1 MSARRWILLALTGAL
16 AATLFAWPAQQ
27 SAPPSIDAAFERVTL
42 APQFEVVGHRVLSG
56 QVPDQLL
63 VVGAQ
68 GQASLWRSGGSSA
81 GGELAAQVT
90 FAHPERTLVD
100 SGEWN
105 ARRYVVTAGPQG
117 VLAFACAEQGFAS
130 DSPSVWIARA
140 RFALR
145 VGSPQL
151 TSMVQDVN
159 RDGAPDIVLPTP
171 RACELWLAGPVDE
184 QGRPTF
190 RKAATLSVEV
200 TRWGAREGEHLSDR
214 LESSFAI
221 PGLET
226 RDVNGDGRPDLLVTQ
241 EQRRAFHLQRADG
254 SFPLEPD
261 VQVDLSIFRDTTE
274 AGGVRLGGVLSASDR
289 ASWSSRDLDRD
300 GIPDYVIGH
309 RRKVWVFR
317 GGAQGPQFKEPAAI
331 LKTAE
336 DITVL
341 SVLELDDDQHP
352 DLLLVK
358 VQVPTLATLLR
369 GLFGEWDV
377 RIGAL
382 GYRNKG
388 DATFETAPKWSNELT
403 VRLPGIV
410 GLVKN
415 PEKILERFTELEK
428 RFRVFTRGDLDG
440 DGASDVLVAS
450 EDTTRAELWNGA
462 QGDESSTR
470 TERKVRQILFDDK
483 NTTWDVDR
491 VVGALG
497 SFAQRR
503 IALLTGGRPA
513 DGALALRDPAQFE
526 LFALECAELSGDA
539 RAEVV
544 IGYRRGAS
552 GRACV
557 FDVLTRR

>member
-1 MSARRWILLALTGAL
+1 MNARRWLVLSLVCAC
-16 AATLFAWPAQQ
+16 AATLLAWPLQ
-27 SAPPSIDAAFERVTL
+27 APAPQALDASFERRTL

-56 QVPDQLL
+56 QTPEQLL
-63 VVGAQ
+63 VLGAQ
-68 GQASLWRSGGSSA
+68 GQAAVWRAPAENKGD
-81 GGELAAQVT
+81 ELAAQVT
-90 FAHPERTLVD
+90 FAQPERTLVD
-100 SGEWN
+100 SGEWFG
-105 ARRYVVTAGPQG
+105 RRYVLTAGPQG
-117 VLAFACAEQGFAS
+117 VLAFPCAADGLTAGA
-130 DSPSVWIARA
+130 PSVWIARA
-140 RFALR
+140 RFSLR
-145 VGSPQL
+145 VGVPQL
-151 TSMVQDVN
+151 TTMVQDVN

-171 RACELWLAGPVDE
+171 RACELWLAGPADE

-190 RKAATLSVEV
+190 RKTATLVVEV
-200 TRWGAREGEHLSDR
+200 TRWGAREGENLSDR

-274 AGGVRLGGVLSASDR
+274 AGGVRLGGVLSSSDR

-317 GGAQGPQFKEPAAI
+317 GGTQGPQFKEPAAI

-382 GYRNKG
+382 GYRNQG
-388 DATFETAPKWSNELT
+388 DATFETSPKWSNELT

-428 RFRVFTRGDLDG
+428 RFRVFARGDLDG
-440 DGASDVLVAS
+440 DGGSDVLVAS
-450 EDTTRAELWNGA
+450 EDLTRAELWSGSA
-462 QGDESSTR
+462 GDETSAR
-470 TERKVRQILFDDK
+470 AERKVRQILFDDK

-497 SFAQRR
+497 NFAQRR
-503 IALLTGGRPA
+503 IALLTGGRPS

-526 LFALECAELSGDA
+526 LFALECANLAGDA

-544 IGYRRGAS
+544 IGYRRGPG
-552 GRACV
+552 GRACT
-557 FDVLTRR
+557 FDVLIRR

>member
-1 MSARRWILLALTGAL
+1 MSWRSAFAAVAALVVASHAAPQDAGAKG
-16 AATLFAWPAQQ
+16 PA
-27 SAPPSIDAAFERVTL
+27 SASAAFAVRTL
-42 APQFEVVGHRVLSG
+42 EPLFEVTGYRVLEGVSG
-56 QVPDQLL
+56 NRLL

-68 GQASLWRSGGSSA
+68 GQAVLWRMGAASERE
-81 GGELAAQVT
+81 ELAAQVL
-90 FAHPERTLVD
+90 FPQPERTLVD
-100 SGEWN
+100 SGEWGGK
-105 ARRYVVTAGPQG
+105 RFVVTASPAG
-117 VLAFACAEQGFAS
+117 VLAYALDENGALAGT
-130 DSPSVWIARA
+130 PSTWIARA
-140 RFALR
+140 RFNLR
-145 VGSPQL
+145 VQTPHL
-151 TSMVQDVN
+151 TSIVQDVN

-171 RACELWLAGPVDE
+171 QACELWLATAPGADGAPN
-184 QGRPTF
+184 F
-190 RKAATLSVEV
+190 RKAATLAVEV
-200 TRWGAREGEHLSDR
+200 SRWGARDGEFLSDQ

-221 PGLET
+221 PGLDT

-241 EQRRAFHLQRADG
+241 EQRRAFHLQREDG
-254 SFPLEPD
+254 SFPLTPD

-274 AGGVRLGGVLSASDR
+274 AGGLRLGGVLSSSDR

-300 GIPDYVIGH
+300 SIPDYVIGH

-317 GGAQGPQFKEPAAI
+317 GTKQGPQFKEPAAI

-341 SVLELDDDQHP
+341 SVLELDDDEHP

-388 DATFETAPKWSNELT
+388 DATFETAPKWTNELT

-415 PEKILERFTELEK
+415 PEKILDRFTELEK
-428 RFRVFTRGDLDG
+428 RFRVYARGDVNG
-440 DGASDVLVAS
+440 DGWGDVLVAS
-450 EDTTRAELWNGA
+450 EDLKQLEAWQGANAAEAEPRA
-462 QGDESSTR
+462 
-470 TERKVRQILFDDK
+470 ERKVREILFDDK

-491 VVGALG
+491 VVAALG

-503 IALLTGGRPA
+503 IALLTGGRGA
-513 DGALALRDPAQFE
+513 DWARELRDPAQFE
-526 LFALECAELSGDA
+526 LFALECSDLGADA
-539 RAEVV
+539 RAEIV
-544 IGYRRGAS
+544 IGYRRGAG
-552 GRACV
+552 GRQAL

>member
-1 MSARRWILLALTGAL
+1 MSARRWSILALIGAT
-16 AATLFAWPAQQ
+16 AATLLAWPTQG
-27 SAPPSIDAAFERVTL
+27 SAPKPVDASFERVSLT
-42 APQFEVVGHRVLSG
+42 PSFEVVGHRVLRG
-56 QVPDQLL
+56 QAPAQLL
-63 VVGAQ
+63 VVGAR
-68 GQASLWRSGGSSA
+68 GEAALWREGA
-81 GGELAAQVT
+81 GNADGELAAQVT
-90 FAHPERTLVD
+90 FSQPERTLVD

-105 ARRYVVTAGPQG
+105 AKRYVVTAGPQG
-117 VLAFACAEQGFAS
+117 VAAFACTSEGIGSGA
-130 DSPSVWIARA
+130 PSVWIARA
-140 RFALR
+140 RFGLR
-145 VGSPQL
+145 VGTPQL

-171 RACELWLAGPVDE
+171 RACELWLAGPPDE
-184 QGRPTF
+184 HGRPTF
-190 RKAATLSVEV
+190 RKTATLAVEV
-200 TRWGAREGEHLSDR
+200 TRWGAREGDQLSDR

-241 EQRRAFHLQRADG
+241 EQRRAFHLQRDDG

-289 ASWSSRDLDRD
+289 ASWSSRDLDHD

-317 GGAQGPQFKEPAAI
+317 GTRQGPQFKEPAAI

-341 SVLELDDDQHP
+341 SVLELDDDEHP

-410 GLVKN
+410 GLAKN

-428 RFRVFTRGDLDG
+428 RFRVFARGDLDG

-450 EDTTRAELWNGA
+450 EDLTRAELWNGA
-462 QGDESSTR
+462 QGEESGVR
-470 TERKVRQILFDDK
+470 AERKVRQILFDDK

-497 SFAQRR
+497 GFAQRR
-503 IALLTGGRPA
+503 IALLTGSRPA
-513 DGALALRDPAQFE
+513 DGTLTLRDPAQFE
-526 LFALECAELSGDA
+526 LFALECADLAGDA

-544 IGYRRGAS
+544 IGYRRAGG
-552 GRACV
+552 GRAWV
-557 FDVLTRR
+557 FDVLQRR